1 MIKTFFKY
9 RFLNILWIFLVV
21 VFNCITITQAQLSQ
35 KTSVEHHQTEQEE
48 TVSKKLSYEAVVPLF
63 QVDFQQDFDVSKPFV
78 WNISKEKEKVLVQE
92 YIHLL
97 SYFVNLFSTTICINA
112 P

>member
-9 RFLNILWIFLVV
+9 RFLNLLWILLVIA
-21 VFNCITITQAQLSQ
+21 FNCITITQAKFSQ
-35 KTSVEHHQTEQEE
+35 NTSVEHHQTEQEE
-48 TVSKKLSYEAVVPLF
+48 TVSKKLSYEAVVPFF
-63 QVDFQQDFDVSKPFV
+63 QVDLQQDFDVSQPFI
-78 WNISKEKEKVLVQE
+78 WNISEEKEDVLIQE